1 MYTLNPQCAGM
12 YDGTTTNK
20 KVSEYCKCIEI
31 YSNNRADRSTN
42 LKIKVVAMDGREV
55 AMETTGKMRV
65 ADIIDFFSKAIRKGK

>member
-1 MYTLNPQCAGM
+1 MYTLNPQHAGM
-12 YDGTTTNK
+12 YDGTTTIK
-20 KVSEYCKCIEI
+20 KVREHCKCVDV
-31 YSNNRADRSTN
+31 YSTNRADRSTN